1 MVLTAVNKN
10 FTKEDTM
17 GIFRRR
23 QTTPVNQ
30 VAQDSMAPTPQA
42 PAAPAPV
49 MQNKPNRPDT
59 ILSGN
64 VRDNMANRRPN
75 GFMAK
80 RGFGQV
86 AVQSPAPAAP
96 VQQESVPAPSP
107 APVPTP
113 IKTPSRDDLQ
123 GRVGVFNPNNP
134 NGPQST
140 NRNVRA
146 DEQRA
151 KDAKVTNSLN
161 TGAFSKNLG
170 KGAPKFDTSIL
181 GAKPQ
186 PTNSVN
192 SQGSPFPIPD
202 SLAQQQAQ
210 SKLKQ
215 QYGGLGYDYNAGPK
229 ALPQMGGGSPM
240 NPSYVNPSPSAQKP
254 EPFNEKEFW
263 ENNG

>member
-10 FTKEDTM
+10 FTKEYAM
-17 GIFRRR
+17 GPIRRILR
-23 QTTPVNQ
+23 PTTPVNQ
-30 VAQDSMAPTPQA
+30 VARDSMAPTPQA
-42 PAAPAPV
+42 PTTV
-49 MQNKPNRPDT
+49 MQKKDNRPET
-59 ILSGN
+59 VFSGN
-64 VRDNMANRRPN
+64 IRDTMADKRPR
-75 GFMAK
+75 GLMAR
-80 RGFGQV
+80 RGFGHV
-86 AVQSPAPAAP
+86 AVQRPAPAAP
-96 VQQESVPAPSP
+96 VQQESAPAPSP
-107 APVPTP
+107 APVPPP
-113 IKTPSRDDLQ
+113 IKIPSRDDLQ
-123 GRVGVFNPNNP
+123 GRVGVFNSKNP

-140 NRNVRA
+140 NRNVKA

-210 SKLKQ
+210 SKLGQ
-215 QYGGLGYDYNAGPK
+215 QYGGLGYDYIAGPK
-229 ALPQMGGGSPM
+229 APPQMGGGSPM
-240 NPSYVNPSPSAQKP
+240 NPNYVNPSPTAQKP
-254 EPFNEKEFW
+254 PAFDEQDFYQ
-263 ENNG
+263 NNG

>member
-30 VAQDSMAPTPQA
+30 VAQDSMAP
-42 PAAPAPV
+42 APV
-49 MQNKPNRPDT
+49 MQNKPERPQT

-64 VRDNMANRRPN
+64 VRDNMANKRPN
-75 GFMAK
+75 GFMAR

-86 AVQSPAPAAP
+86 AVQQPAPVAAP
-96 VQQESVPAPSP
+96 QAPVPAPSP
-107 APVPTP
+107 APVQATKPPP
-113 IKTPSRDDLQ
+113 IKVPSKDDLQ

-170 KGAPKFDTSIL
+170 KGAQKFDTSIL

-210 SKLKQ
+210 SKLGQ

-229 ALPQMGGGSPM
+229 APPQMGGGSPM
-240 NPSYVNPSPSAQKP
+240 NPNYVNPSPSAQKP
-254 EPFNEKEFW
+254 PAFDEQDFYQ
-263 ENNG
+263 NNG